1 MDTFEDEVLL
11 ADNKFFEK
19 PSIDMD
25 VLIEHIEA
33 KLLDKDKK
41 FPEKVQD
48 IIEKANYIIT
58 PESRE
63 RLLKIIAYINYGIPA
78 LLEGPTGTSKTLS
91 VEIAAKI
98 IDVLTKKKRK
108 KKI

>member
-25 VLIEHIEA
+25 VLIEHIEV

-63 RLLKIIAYINYGIPA
+63 RLLKIIAYINYGIPV